1 MKEIYMKI
9 KWVNILLLI
18 LSIAVV
24 YTLVKVW
31 PAICDARDRIEAIHD
46 QVNPTFTLIVI
57 IGMVLLTVITIVH
70 IICNKR

>member
-1 MKEIYMKI
+1 MKI

-18 LSIAVV
+18 LIIAAV

-31 PAICDARDRIEAIHD
+31 PAIRDARDRIEAIHD
-46 QVNPTFTLIVI
+46 QVNPTFTFIVI